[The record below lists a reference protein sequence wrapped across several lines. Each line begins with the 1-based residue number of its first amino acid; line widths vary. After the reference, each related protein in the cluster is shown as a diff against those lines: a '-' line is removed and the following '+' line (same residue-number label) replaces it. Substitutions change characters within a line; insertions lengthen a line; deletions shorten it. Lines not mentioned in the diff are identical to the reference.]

1 MTEHPDLSP
10 GLRAL
15 ANDISEASDLLSGV
29 QRRVESR
36 RRQQRL
42 FATGAA
48 ALIAAA
54 TISGAVAF
62 GSGHTGPTTIPA
74 SEASTTVTDG
84 APTAAATTVP
94 LHACTPRS
102 ELAPDTP
109 TAASKSAAVELSG
122 PFDARLQVK
131 GRAVIDTAAV
141 DHITFH
147 FTDLPAGGVNSGSG
161 GATIAWPTEASIT
174 SETIFRANGVATS
187 PTPPTNSSPLT
198 VGQSVVLAVHG
209 TGTSIVVDVIDM
221 IPAADAAPTTISA
234 ATESI
239 GGLANAESI
248 TLKGHVVASSVESI
262 TVAPGPANGPSTA
275 EPVVVAVTGTSQF
288 FDGTSRCD
296 GSGSVPVGT
305 SVLVTADRLGD
316 GSWNLVRL
324 EM

>member
-15 ANDISEASDLLSGV
+15 ANDVPEASDLLSGV

-42 FATGAA
+42 FATGGA

-54 TISGAVAF
+54 TIGGAVAF
-62 GSGHTGPTTIPA
+62 GSGHSGPTTTPA
-74 SEASTTVTDG
+74 GGASPTVADSATTAVSTTF
-84 APTAAATTVP
+84 P

-102 ELAPDTP
+102 ELAPDASA
-109 TAASKSAAVELSG
+109 AASKSAAVELSG

-131 GRAVIDTAAV
+131 GRAVIDTATV

-161 GATIAWPTEASIT
+161 GATIPWPTEASIT

-187 PTPPTNSSPLT
+187 PTPLTRSSPLT
-198 VGQSVVLAVHG
+198 PGQSVLLAVHG
-209 TGTSIVVDVIDM
+209 TGTAIVVDVVDLV
-221 IPAADAAPTTISA
+221 PATESVPTTISA

-239 GGLANAESI
+239 GGPANAEVIMLKGIVAGWTAESI
-248 TLKGHVVASSVESI
+248 TIAPAMVEGEK
-262 TVAPGPANGPSTA
+262 AP
-275 EPVVVAVTGTSQF
+275 EPVVLTVTGTSQF
-288 FDGTSRCD
+288 FDGPSRCAL
-296 GSGSVPVGT
+296 GAVPVGT
-305 SVLVTADRLGD
+305 PVAVTADRASD
-316 GSWNLVRL
+316 GSWNLVKL